1 MLTHRRKSKHK
12 IHLNFLND
20 DVFTQK
26 EPKLE
31 VSTGSLPLGTEGEN
45 GGGGMGDGGWGGERG
60 AEEEEELWD

>member
-1 MLTHRRKSKHK
+1 MLTHRRNTKHK

-31 VSTGSLPLGTEGEN
+31 VSNLLETQFHRLELREGT
-45 GGGGMGDGGWGGERG
+45 GMGGG